1 MLANGAAPRANGLA
15 SDWLFGAWR
24 GAGRDAGGAGLFGGE
39 NDTVINPMDYYYR
52 RVAAILLVL
61 VIAMLMASIGVGMF
75 FRSQ

>member
-1 MLANGAAPRANGLA
+1 M
-15 SDWLFGAWR
+15 
-24 GAGRDAGGAGLFGGE
+24 
-39 NDTVINPMDYYYR
+39 INPMDYYYR